1 MTEQVHDVQVS
12 QQAQSYTTTDMTAA
26 APDGVPMETTM
37 GQASVQAEQ
46 GPQSVPQSAQ
56 QRHE

>member
-26 APDGVPMETTM
+26 TPNGVPMETTM
-37 GQASVQAEQ
+37 GQALKKRSLLVLPIMSGQKI
-46 GPQSVPQSAQ
+46 
-56 QRHE
+56 